1 MATHSRILAW
11 RIPCTEEPG
20 GLQSTGSGLS
30 DGTCQHDS
38 SLQRDELCPVLGSRG
53 WSQTIPRRRQV
64 QSRAD
69 GSDDAADPKPA
80 AQNGAPLLFPGSPP
94 AASSWPRQAS
104 APAQDVPK
112 PTSAFQEPHKPPSL
126 LRLGSSQRW
135 GSAAAGRKPER

>member
-53 WSQTIPRRRQV
+53 WSQTVPRRRQV

-80 AQNGAPLLFPGSPP
+80 AQNGAPLL
-94 AASSWPRQAS
+94 
-104 APAQDVPK
+104 
-112 PTSAFQEPHKPPSL
+112 
-126 LRLGSSQRW
+126 LGCLTTLKLILQVNICTVF
-135 GSAAAGRKPER
+135 GGELI